1 MTSPG
6 LWREIAERF
15 FRIGYFNIR
24 GYNDFTMSDWKG
36 PSWKPKIVN
45 FDQFKELKEVKHL
58 DVRNKP
64 EYASGGVIENS
75 ILIPLPELYKRVGE
89 LKDAKNILVNCR
101 TGVRA
106 RVASGVLASAGI

>member
-6 LWREIAERF
+6 MWKEIAERF

-36 PSWKPKIVN
+36 PSWKPNIVQ
-45 FDQFKELKEVKHL
+45 FDQYKELKEVKHL

-64 EYASGGVIENS
+64 EF
-75 ILIPLPELYKRVGE
+75 
-89 LKDAKNILVNCR
+89 
-101 TGVRA
+101 
-106 RVASGVLASAGI
+106 